1 MRIVTRGAAEA
12 YVARHV
18 AGPVR
23 PILVAPPY
31 VGCMGIIGW
40 ILIGLIMGAL
50 AKAALNKKGGNWL
63 QTLLLGVVGALV
75 GGFLGSIAFGRGIG
89 SFWSP
94 WTWLLAF
101 VGSVIVL
108 AVWSAIAGRSKA

>member
-1 MRIVTRGAAEA
+1 
-12 YVARHV
+12 
-18 AGPVR
+18 
-23 PILVAPPY
+23 
-31 VGCMGIIGW
+31 MGIIGW

-50 AKAALNKKGGNWL
+50 AKSALNKKGGSWAS
-63 QTLLLGVVGALV
+63 TLLLGVVGALV
-75 GGFLGSIAFGRGIG
+75 GGFLGGIAFDKGIG

-108 AVWSAIAGRSKA
+108 AIWSAISGRSKA

>member
-1 MRIVTRGAAEA
+1 MH
-12 YVARHV
+12 RHV
-18 AGPVR
+18 AGRVPR
-23 PILVAPPY
+23 FRGGPPY
-31 VGCMGIIGW
+31 GAAMGIIGW

-50 AKAALNKKGGNWL
+50 AKAALNRKGGSWL
-63 QTLLLGVVGALV
+63 GSLLIGVVGALV
-75 GGFLGSIAFGRGIG
+75 GGFLGSIAFNRGIG

-108 AVWSAIAGRSKA
+108 AVWSAISGRSPKR

>member
-1 MRIVTRGAAEA
+1 
-12 YVARHV
+12 
-18 AGPVR
+18 
-23 PILVAPPY
+23 
-31 VGCMGIIGW
+31 MGIIGW

-50 AKAALNKKGGNWL
+50 AKVALNKKGGSWVSS
-63 QTLLLGVVGALV
+63 LLIGVVGALV
-75 GGFLGSIAFGRGIG
+75 GGFLGGFAFGRGLG

-108 AVWSAIAGRSKA
+108 AVWSALSSRSKA

>member
-1 MRIVTRGAAEA
+1 
-12 YVARHV
+12 
-18 AGPVR
+18 
-23 PILVAPPY
+23 
-31 VGCMGIIGW
+31 MGIIGW

-50 AKAALNKKGGNWL
+50 AKAALNRKGGSWVGS
-63 QTLLLGVVGALV
+63 LLIGVVGALV
-75 GGFLGSIAFGRGIG
+75 GGFLGSIAFDRGIG

-108 AVWSAIAGRSKA
+108 AVWGAISGRSAPKR

>member
-1 MRIVTRGAAEA
+1 
-12 YVARHV
+12 
-18 AGPVR
+18 
-23 PILVAPPY
+23 
-31 VGCMGIIGW
+31 MGIIGW

-50 AKAALNKKGGNWL
+50 AKVALNKKGGGWGSS
-63 QTLLLGVVGALV
+63 LLIGVVGALV
-75 GGFLGSIAFGRGIG
+75 GGFLGGVAFGRGLN

-108 AVWSAIAGRSKA
+108 AVWSAISSRSKA

>member
-1 MRIVTRGAAEA
+1 VH
-12 YVARHV
+12 RHV
-18 AGPVR
+18 AGRLPR
-23 PILVAPPY
+23 FCDGSPY
-31 VGCMGIIGW
+31 GAAMGIIGW

-50 AKAALNKKGGNWL
+50 AKAALNRRGGSWVGS
-63 QTLLLGVVGALV
+63 LLIGVVGALV
-75 GGFLGSIAFGRGIG
+75 GGFLGSIAFNRGIG

-108 AVWSAIAGRSKA
+108 AVWSAISGRSPKR

>member
-1 MRIVTRGAAEA
+1 MVRVGRTCFGTSPDR
-12 YVARHV
+12 YRDRRR
-18 AGPVR
+18 GPVR
-23 PILVAPPY
+23 LAA
-31 VGCMGIIGW
+31 MGIIGW

-50 AKAALNKKGGNWL
+50 AKAALNRKGGTWVGS
-63 QTLLLGVVGALV
+63 LLIGVVGALV

-108 AVWSAIAGRSKA
+108 AVWGAISGRAPKR

>member
-1 MRIVTRGAAEA
+1 ML
-12 YVARHV
+12 RHV
-18 AGPVR
+18 ARPVPPISRRGPVR
-23 PILVAPPY
+23 LAA
-31 VGCMGIIGW
+31 MGIIGW

-50 AKAALNKKGGNWL
+50 AKAALNRKGGSWVGS
-63 QTLLLGVVGALV
+63 LLIGVVGALV

-108 AVWSAIAGRSKA
+108 ADLGRDLRSLSA

>member
-1 MRIVTRGAAEA
+1 MRIVSPAPGHA
-12 YVARHV
+12 YADRHV
-18 AGPVR
+18 ARPVR
-23 PILVAPPY
+23 GFTVEARTLDR
-31 VGCMGIIGW
+31 MGIIGW

-50 AKAALNKKGGNWL
+50 AKAALNKKGGSWL
-63 QTLLLGVVGALV
+63 GSLLIGVVGALV
-75 GGFLGSIAFGRGIG
+75 GGALGSIAFNRGIG

-108 AVWSAIAGRSKA
+108 AVWSAISGRSKA

>member
-1 MRIVTRGAAEA
+1 MVRVGRTCFGTSPDWYHDLRRGA
-12 YVARHV
+12 
-18 AGPVR
+18 VR
-23 PILVAPPY
+23 LAA
-31 VGCMGIIGW
+31 MGIIGW

-50 AKAALNKKGGNWL
+50 AKAALNRKGGSWVGS
-63 QTLLLGVVGALV
+63 LLIGVVGALV
-75 GGFLGSIAFGRGIG
+75 GGFLGSIAFGKGIG

-108 AVWSAIAGRSKA
+108 AVWGAISGRAPKR

>member
-1 MRIVTRGAAEA
+1 
-12 YVARHV
+12 
-18 AGPVR
+18 
-23 PILVAPPY
+23 
-31 VGCMGIIGW
+31 MGIIGW

-50 AKAALNKKGGNWL
+50 AKVALNRKGGSWVGS
-63 QTLLLGVVGALV
+63 LLIGVVGALV

-101 VGSVIVL
+101 VGRVIVL
-108 AVWSAIAGRSKA
+108 AVWGVISGRSPKR

>member
-1 MRIVTRGAAEA
+1 
-12 YVARHV
+12 
-18 AGPVR
+18 
-23 PILVAPPY
+23 
-31 VGCMGIIGW
+31 MGIIGW

-50 AKAALNKKGGNWL
+50 AKAALNKKGGSWVSS
-63 QTLLLGVVGALV
+63 LLIGVVGALV
-75 GGFLGSIAFGRGIG
+75 GGFLGGFAFGRGLN

-108 AVWSAIAGRSKA
+108 AVWSAISSRSSSKA

>member
-1 MRIVTRGAAEA
+1 MVQVRRTCFGTSRYRSGRSP
-12 YVARHV
+12 ARPLTFGV
-18 AGPVR
+18 
-23 PILVAPPY
+23 
-31 VGCMGIIGW
+31 MGIIGW

-50 AKAALNKKGGNWL
+50 AKAALNRKGGSWVGS
-63 QTLLLGVVGALV
+63 LLIGVVGALV
-75 GGFLGSIAFGRGIG
+75 GGFLGSIAFDRGIG

-108 AVWSAIAGRSKA
+108 AVWGAISGRSPKR

>member
-1 MRIVTRGAAEA
+1 MRRTCFGTSSHRSDRSSALPRTLDA
-12 YVARHV
+12 
-18 AGPVR
+18 
-23 PILVAPPY
+23 
-31 VGCMGIIGW
+31 MGIIGW

-50 AKAALNKKGGNWL
+50 AKAALNKKGGSWL
-63 QTLLLGVVGALV
+63 SSLLLGVVGALV
-75 GGFLGSIAFGRGIG
+75 GGFLGGIAFGRGIG

-108 AVWSAIAGRSKA
+108 

>member
-1 MRIVTRGAAEA
+1 MWFGTSPDRCRRFCGRAALRLIA
-12 YVARHV
+12 
-18 AGPVR
+18 
-23 PILVAPPY
+23 
-31 VGCMGIIGW
+31 MGIIGW

-50 AKAALNKKGGNWL
+50 AKAALNRKGGSWVGS
-63 QTLLLGVVGALV
+63 LLIGVVGALV
-75 GGFLGSIAFGRGIG
+75 GGFLGSVAFGRGIG

-108 AVWSAIAGRSKA
+108 AVWGAISGRAAPKR